1 MKRILL
7 ASVAAICLN
16 AGAANAMNCGVV
28 FDELHKAI
36 SGHLTMVP
44 EKRVALARMAMSSY
58 DHCMAGD
65 ATSAKATRAMIMSQI
80 AKGLGGN

>member
-1 MKRILL
+1 MKRLL
-7 ASVAAICLN
+7 LVSLAAIVLN
-16 AGAANAMNCGVV
+16 TGAANAMNCGVV

-36 SGHLTMVP
+36 SGHLTMP
-44 EKRVALARMAMSSY
+44 AEKRIALTRMAMSSY

-65 ATSAKATRAMIMSQI
+65 TTSAKATRAMIMSQI